1 MPERCPG
8 DYPHL
13 SAFSANALDD
23 LGIPRCPVS
32 TATRSAPI
40 EPEQNPLP
48 GAPLPNLAA
57 LNLEEPVALD
67 FGARAQDFLKR
78 ITPLF
83 CRSRRPRPHSAPWP
97 SRNST
102 EFAKPKSAGLKARY
116 TLATVKLALS
126 KYRNAIRAVD
136 PDHLVLRPRKMR
148 HRPAEIFF
156 SASFSLPREKL
167 PYPALLFDGQLKTRQ
182 APGTSS
188 EPYLTFPPPSAPST
202 YPGNA
207 ATCALPTAPSVV
219 TASKGLVFLGV
230 SHTNAR
236 LRCFRNRGGA

>member
-102 EFAKPKSAGLKARY
+102 EFAKPKSAGSKP
-116 TLATVKLALS
+116 ATPWPPSSSHSPSIAT
-126 KYRNAIRAVD
+126 R
-136 PDHLVLRPRKMR
+136 
-148 HRPAEIFF
+148 
-156 SASFSLPREKL
+156 SAPWTPITWSCAQEKCATGLPR
-167 PYPALLFDGQLKTRQ
+167 
-182 APGTSS
+182 SS
-188 EPYLTFPPPSAPST
+188 LAPPSASLEKSSLIPPSSST
-202 YPGNA
+202 ANSKPA
-207 ATCALPTAPSVV
+207 KLPAPVPNLTSR
-219 TASKGLVFLGV
+219 FR
-230 SHTNAR
+230 R
-236 LRCFRNRGGA
+236 LRLPRPTLETRPLALCLRHHLLSPLQKVWYF